1 MFLPEF
7 DRDYLLEKSYH
18 FEEKIDISTGQK
30 GLIIKNWVL
39 PIGKFNFQSVDLLV
53 LIPNGYP
60 EIRPD
65 MWYFSPAILLA
76 STNQPARQTQVNINF
91 SGQNWQRWSRH
102 FPANEW
108 RSGIDGIH
116 TYLKKIEAAL
126 ELAS

>member
-7 DRDYLLEKSYH
+7 DRDYLLEKGYQ

-30 GLIIKNWVL
+30 GLIIKHWIL
-39 PIGKFNFQSVDLLV
+39 PVGKFNFQTVDLLV

-65 MWYFSPAILLA
+65 MWYFNPGIVLD
-76 STNQPARQTQVNINF
+76 STNRPARQTEANINF
-91 SGQNWQRWSRH
+91 AGLVWQRWSRH

-116 TYLKKIEAAL
+116 TYLKKVEAAL
-126 ELAS
+126 EVAL